1 MRCSCESLLQA
12 LFEGVNYR
20 FERVA
25 FSRRQIFLLVFG
37 EDDQQVTASELF
49 KVDVTDANGAA
60 FALIRKVESK
70 FAQASRAGYDDAG
83 FRVSQQ
89 NLFKPP
95 RVIIVKAQVAPCLQ
109 KLLAVNKHALNL
121 VRKEHPATN
130 LQRDRPPESS
140 GRRLLLRRNRE
151 VAVGAERSVAVYNKI
166 TCVALRR
173 VQRDNRF
180 DVSARAREGFID
192 VKSRRTNVARARRLS
207 RRD

>member
-95 RVIIVKAQVAPCLQ
+95 RVIIVKAQVAPRLQ

-121 VRKEHPATN
+121 VRTEHPATN

-140 GRRLLLRRNRE
+140 GRHLLLRRQSKVTVFRKSRVAAERE
-151 VAVGAERSVAVYNKI
+151 VA
-166 TCVALRR
+166 R
-173 VQRDNRF
+173 V
-180 DVSARAREGFID
+180 
-192 VKSRRTNVARARRLS
+192 RL
-207 RRD
+207 